1 MNKERLEQIFQRYLE
16 KFDEMNIT
24 ESSEWYKW
32 KVAKDFP
39 EVMNQA
45 LASADEAFPD
55 ALRKAERVTED
66 LLDNQYVYPF
76 SGLCQIADKEPGTVR
91 SMFLDLYADDGGDLV
106 KRSDKLHTFKGK
118 CEELCERYL
127 SGNARFRNDP
137 HAVTIYLALHDP
149 DHNYIY
155 KAAAANKFADAV
167 EFPDEWGSGASFHL
181 DIYYRMCDE
190 LVAAIREHE
199 SFLHLWQEQMKKVKD
214 VHPEELHPDR
224 EHHIL
229 AYDIIYASVNHN
241 LLADMTIIPRRPK
254 SRPAAKE
261 QNTVDIEALKAKFLE
276 ADGIRAKRQEAETYL
291 QQVLV
296 PGTKVHHKNEKFG
309 EGIIQKAEGMSIEVL
324 FPNYKTKPINMSTD
338 FIAARGLFD
347 TVSNAPD
354 FIERTEAFRDVLLK
368 KQTDIQKAY
377 EAAYEKIKPYLEDL

>member
-190 LVAAIREHE
+190 LVAAIRENE
-199 SFLHLWQEQMKKVKD
+199 PFLSKWREKMKSLKD
-214 VHPEELHPDR
+214 VRPEDLHPDR

-229 AYDIIYASVNHN
+229 AYDIIYACEKHG
-241 LLADMTIIPRRPK
+241 LLPDVEILPRRPK
-254 SRPAAKE
+254 SRSTSKE
-261 QNTVDIEALKAKFLE
+261 QNTVDIEALKEKFLE
-276 ADGIRAKRQEAETYL
+276 ADKQEKKRLEAESYL

-296 PGTKVHHKNEKFG
+296 PGAKIQHKSYG
-309 EGIIQKAEGMSIEVL
+309 EGVIQQVNDTTIIINFPEKGKKEMDSNIIASRGILVAVCDLPDSTERLESIREVLKNRNKIQDDYAYYRKEIQKYPVDQE
-324 FPNYKTKPINMSTD
+324 
-338 FIAARGLFD
+338 
-347 TVSNAPD
+347 
-354 FIERTEAFRDVLLK
+354 
-368 KQTDIQKAY
+368 
-377 EAAYEKIKPYLEDL
+377 